1 MPNRGQWGAALKPS
15 AGRSAVVIGGTHGM
29 GLATARALLDRGTRV
44 VVTGRD
50 EANVER
56 AQAVLGE
63 QALVIASDSAQVD
76 QIDALGGVVEARLGA
91 VDALFVFA
99 GVSRPERFADVT
111 EESYDH
117 QFAVNAKGAFFTAQR
132 LAPLVADG
140 GAITF
145 TTVAPGPSSA
155 GMSVYAATKA
165 AVRAFAGVMA
175 AELLD
180 RRIRVN
186 VIAPGFVDTPTLG
199 VAGLSSDERE
209 TLLELGN
216 RLTPWRRHGSLEE
229 IATAALFLAFDATF
243 TTGFELAVDGGIS
256 TITNPA

>member
-1 MPNRGQWGAALKPS
+1 MEPGVA
-15 AGRSAVVIGGTHGM
+15 RSAVVIGGTHGM
-29 GLATARALLDRGTRV
+29 GMATARALLDRGARV

-56 AQAVLGE
+56 ARAALGE
-63 QALVIASDSAQVD
+63 QALVIASDIAQVD
-76 QIDALGGVVEARLGA
+76 QVDALGGVVEARLGA

-99 GVSRPERFADVT
+99 GVSRPERFDEVT
-111 EESYDH
+111 EESYDD
-117 QFAVNAKGAFFTAQR
+117 QFAVNTKGAFFTAQR
-132 LAPLVADG
+132 LAPLVAHG

-145 TTVAPGPSSA
+145 TTVALGPASP

-165 AVRAFAGVMA
+165 AVRAFAGVLA

-180 RRIRVN
+180 RKIRVN
-186 VIAPGFVDTPTLG
+186 VLAPGFIDTPTLG
-199 VAGLSSDERE
+199 VAGLSSEERE
-209 TLLELGN
+209 ALLELGN
-216 RLTPWRRHGSLEE
+216 RLTPWRRHGSPEE

-243 TTGFELAVDGGIS
+243 TTGVELAVDGGIS